1 MWGGVERVGWCR
13 VGWGGV
19 RCGGAGW
26 DRVACPTGSFAH
38 VSHFVAYLGFATQCC
53 NSIALLSCSP
63 TPCTPIVQLNHFIE
77 LQHCNPNGNSIILKS
92 CNFENLSFTNI
103 VFLFPFLALTRPEP
117 DLTVERFTGMRTK
130 EPCIACAY
138 ERVGAPKKIVTP
150 SRDHERNMTKRGS
163 ATR

>member
-1 MWGGVERVGWCR
+1 MLQLNRFIELQ
-13 VGWGGV
+13 
-19 RCGGAGW
+19 
-26 DRVACPTGSFAH
+26 P
-38 VSHFVAYLGFATQCC
+38 Y
-53 NSIALLSCSP
+53 ALP
-63 TPCTPIVQLNHFIE
+63 PCTPIVQLNHFIE

-103 VFLFPFLALTRPEP
+103 VFLFPFPALTRPEP

-130 EPCIACAY
+130 EPRIACAY

-163 ATR
+163 ATGRNNQEKLM